1 MDKSAI
7 MEFAGI
13 YLRKNKHLTI
23 PALQRFIKN
32 RDEVGKAIKPE
43 EIEEALSMLYCGG
56 FINIAHHS
64 EEGIVYVKDKS

>member
-13 YLRKNKHLTI
+13 YLTKNKQLTI
-23 PALQRFIKN
+23 PALQKFIKN

-43 EIEEALSMLYCGG
+43 EIEDALSMLYCAG
-56 FINIAHHS
+56 FVNILKPN
-64 EEGIVYVKDKS
+64 EEGMIYIKDKS